1 MRLPRL
7 LAHHLMQAPDDGPP
21 RRCPQRH
28 AQSKSV
34 DRHGVGSR
42 SGVEVVHEA
51 CFQGSEG
58 VAAFLMCGRL
68 DTTAAGSVQGL
79 QPGLQRHKRIRA

>member
-7 LAHHLMQAPDDGPP
+7 LDHHLMQAPDDGPP
-21 RRCPQRH
+21 RRRPQRH

-34 DRHGVGSR
+34 DRHSVGSR
-42 SGVEVVHEA
+42 SGVEVVDAA
-51 CFQGSEG
+51 CRQGSEG

-68 DTTAAGSVQGL
+68 ATTTAGSVQRL
-79 QPGLQRHKRIRA
+79 QPGLQRHKRIRK